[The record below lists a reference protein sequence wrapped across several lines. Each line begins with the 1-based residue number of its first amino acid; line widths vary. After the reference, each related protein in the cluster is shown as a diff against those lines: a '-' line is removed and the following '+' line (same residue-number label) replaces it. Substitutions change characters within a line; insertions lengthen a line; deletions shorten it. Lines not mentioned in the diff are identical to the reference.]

1 MQYNTVFRGAAYT
14 IVEGDGAEVLL
25 LEGKPIAATCTDH
38 GSHQLGDLRCPRV
51 WRLLEDMSYDL

>member
-1 MQYNTVFRGAAYT
+1 VFRGVAYT